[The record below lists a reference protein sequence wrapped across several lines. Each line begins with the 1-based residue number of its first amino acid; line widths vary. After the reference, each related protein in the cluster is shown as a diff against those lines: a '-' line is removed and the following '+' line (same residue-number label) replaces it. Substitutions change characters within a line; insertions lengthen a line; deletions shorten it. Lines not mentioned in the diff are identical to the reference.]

1 MPQAQA
7 YNRQKNF
14 QENAPSA
21 TDHGALNAELDRAA
35 TSINQLRANQEALQA
50 DDGTLKAG
58 TVTPEALTAQAVLL
72 LKGAKGDKGDQ
83 GIQGIQGPEGPQ
95 GPKGDVGASF
105 TPDAKGVEANLSLYN
120 TAPKGFSF
128 LAMDTG
134 LLRFKLSGAAGDWS
148 TGFQFGK
155 GDKGDKGD
163 QGIQGIPGI
172 QGLQGIQGLK
182 GDKGDPGAPGVNGLV
197 TAVDTTTKSIS
208 IIGKSTVTAQLGVV
222 AGQLTITLSAN

>member
-1 MPQAQA
+1 MAQAQA

-35 TSINQLRANQEALQA
+35 TSINQLRTNQQALQA

-58 TVTPEALTAQAVLL
+58 TVTPEALTPQAVLL
-72 LKGAKGDKGDQ
+72 LKGEKGDKGDKGDQ
-83 GIQGIQGPEGPQ
+83 GLQGPPGPD

-105 TPDAKGVEANLSLYN
+105 TPDAKDVEANLALYAL
-120 TAPKGFSF
+120 APKGFSV

-134 LLRFKLSGAAGDWS
+134 LLRFKLSAASGDWS
-148 TGFQFGK
+148 PGFQFGK
-155 GDKGDKGD
+155 GDKGDQGEKGDKGD
-163 QGIQGIPGI
+163 QGD
-172 QGLQGIQGLK
+172 QGLQGLK
-182 GDKGDPGAPGVNGLV
+182 GDKGDKGDQGVAGTNGLV
-197 TAVDTTTKSIS
+197 TAVDTTTKSVS
-208 IIGKSTVTAQLGVV
+208 IIGKSSVTAQLSVV